1 MGSSKDVF
9 FAPFHVPEVK
19 ALECAETQS
28 LISCKSLVADEVA
41 GEIRGS
47 DPYGNG
53 ICSAAFRD
61 ARVPERKKQTEVN
74 RGGERGPRPRG
85 APKLHNRPRSKE
97 ATRGEQDPRGGN
109 VHIA

>member
-19 ALECAETQS
+19 ALGCAENQS

-53 ICSAAFRD
+53 ICSAALRG

-74 RGGERGPRPRG
+74 RVGSAVPDHEGHRNYTTVREARKPRG
-85 APKLHNRPRSKE
+85 ASRTHE
-97 ATRGEQDPRGGN
+97 GATY
-109 VHIA
+109 I